1 MLEDVHH
8 LPFDLVVGRL
18 GRERLVDDSAKTG
31 ERIKQLSGREALLL
45 QRGRHAAISA
55 KDLVVVHVRPH
66 SEHGGIAS
74 QILLIIIHTKH
85 ADEAQG

>member
-1 MLEDVHH
+1 MLKDVHH

-18 GRERLVDDSAKTG
+18 GRERLVDDSAKPS
-31 ERIKQLSGREALLL
+31 ERIKQLSGRESLLL
-45 QRGRHAAISA
+45 QRERDAAISA

-66 SEHGGIAS
+66 SKHGGIAS
-74 QILLIIIHTKH
+74 QILLLIIYTKH